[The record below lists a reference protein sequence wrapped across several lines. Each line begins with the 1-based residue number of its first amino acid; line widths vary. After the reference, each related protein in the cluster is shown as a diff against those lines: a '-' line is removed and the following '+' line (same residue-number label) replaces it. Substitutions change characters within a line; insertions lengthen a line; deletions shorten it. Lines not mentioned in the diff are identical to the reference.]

1 MTRQQWSK
9 SILQAAER
17 AGGKPL
23 LPSLPHWGRW
33 NDAFL
38 SGCQLWSKT
47 KPIAKDA
54 AKDSKEPAV
63 EASFSSAPTP
73 QAEDASEP
81 LFWCSLAS
89 KHWGKT
95 RQRLG
100 ASKPLLTCFLLSQV
114 KALPATSQPSSFA
127 KLRTRQSLSK
137 QVNNASKPFQASAK
151 RVRALE
157 LARLFD
163 AFSSPSSRD
172 DSSASQPSSFAK
184 LGTRQGLSE
193 LLSLKSN
200 TCAKRVKAS
209 EPAKHP
215 LLSPDA
221 FSALSSCDVAIQES
235 AELLYQLQHSPRQAT
250 QSLIS

>member
-1 MTRQQWSK
+1 MSALEQQ
-9 SILQAAER
+9 
-17 AGGKPL
+17 
-23 LPSLPHWGRW
+23 
-33 NDAFL
+33 
-38 SGCQLWSKT
+38 T

-81 LFWCSLAS
+81 LFWSSLAS
-89 KHWGKT
+89 QNWGKT

-100 ASKPLLTCFLLSQV
+100 ASKPLLTCFC
-114 KALPATSQPSSFA
+114 
-127 KLRTRQSLSK
+127 SLSSQGIASHKPAK
-137 QVNNASKPFQASAK
+137 QLREAADDREQRQRRQEARREAGQAEDASEPLQASAQ
-151 RVRALE
+151 RVKASE
-157 LARLFD
+157 PARLFD
-163 AFSSPSSRD
+163 AFSSPSSGD

-200 TCAKRVKAS
+200 TGAKRVKAS

-221 FSALSSCDVAIQES
+221 FSALSSCDLAIQES